1 MNYFTL
7 FELPLSLKVD
17 PSMLLKKYYTLSK
30 RYHPDNF
37 TLSDADSQDESEQMT
52 ATINEAKKILDSP
65 YKRLEYIL
73 REKGIIDADEKYALS
88 PMFLGEMMDINE
100 QLMELEFDN
109 DEVRLAAIRNEV
121 KSAEA
126 AIYEEVSRF
135 FEMDELSLTEEDSRL
150 LKDYYY
156 KKKYLQ
162 RIMERLN

>member
-7 FELPLSLKVD
+7 FEIPVSLNVD
-17 PSMLLKKYYTLSK
+17 QAALLKKYYALSK

-37 TLSDADSQDESEQMT
+37 TLSDAASQEEAEQMT
-52 ATINEAKKILDSP
+52 ASINEAKKILDSP

-73 REKGIIDADEKYALS
+73 REKGIIEADEKYALS

-100 QLMELEFDN
+100 QLMELEFDK
-109 DEVRLAAIRNEV
+109 DDARLAAIRHEV
-121 KSAEA
+121 KSADA
-126 AIYEEVSRF
+126 AIYREVTRF
-135 FEMDELSLTEEDSRL
+135 FEMEELSLSDDHSHL

>member
-7 FELPLSLKVD
+7 FEIPVTLKVD
-17 PSMLLKKYYTLSK
+17 AASLLKKYYLLSK
-30 RYHPDNF
+30 QYHPDNF
-37 TLSDADSQDESEQMT
+37 TLSDVGSQEASEQMT
-52 ATINEAKKILDSP
+52 AAINEAKKILDSP

-73 REKGIIDADEKYALS
+73 REKGIIEEDEKYALS

-100 QLMELEFDN
+100 QLMELAFDK
-109 DEVRLAAIRNEV
+109 DEARLAAIRHEV

-126 AIYEEVSRF
+126 AIYAEVSRF
-135 FEMDELSLTEEDSRL
+135 FEMDELSLTDDDSHL